1 MFQRSAVRSREKI
14 IKGLLTRAF
23 ERGGQE
29 EQEKMELLID
39 WRLAACNYSNKKA
52 ALSFRQ
58 DYKLSDMKG
67 FVSTGSRGL
76 DAFNWI
82 SAMEGR
88 SDTLLDADFERK
100 IKNMEVLH
108 HWVRFFRN
116 SEIQV
121 DLDALKKAQIRSNPR
136 SPIMV
141 DLPALQLCQRDP
153 EDAVYARSLADPSYM
168 SPAVKKGGEVRGSSA
183 FPLMLTK
190 PKFH

>member
-1 MFQRSAVRSREKI
+1 MFQKSAVRSREKI

-39 WRLAACNYSNKKA
+39 WRLAACRHSNNKA
-52 ALSFRQ
+52 VLNFSQ
-58 DYKLSDMKG
+58 NYKLSDMRG
-67 FVSTGSRGL
+67 VVSTGSRGL

-82 SAMEGR
+82 STMEGR
-88 SDTLLDADFERK
+88 SDTLLDVGFEQK
-100 IKNMEVLH
+100 IKNMAVLH

-121 DLDALKKAQIRSNPR
+121 DLDALKNAQIRSNPR

-141 DLPALQLCQRDP
+141 DLPALKLCQRDP
-153 EDAVYARSLADPSYM
+153 EDAVYARSLADPLYM
-168 SPAVKKGGEVRGSSA
+168 SPVVKKGGEVIGSSA
-183 FPLMLTK
+183 FPAMLKK